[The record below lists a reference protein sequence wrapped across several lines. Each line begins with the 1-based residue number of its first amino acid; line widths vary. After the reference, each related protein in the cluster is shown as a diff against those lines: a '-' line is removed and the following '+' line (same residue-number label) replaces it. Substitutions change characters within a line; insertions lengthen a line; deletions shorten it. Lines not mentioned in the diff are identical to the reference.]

1 MSSGFNLAEKAK
13 PVRVSFVAGGDADM
27 EDEGLNPPLVRQRW
41 TDQTNVY
48 LNADNSNQVNSAA
61 NTSQWNIGSD
71 ASNGQKNNNFYAA
84 RLKKFSLTYLQA
96 AVYAPC
102 INPRNNEIIFQVK
115 KPAAFVQTFRA
126 LIPENNYKRVTTD
139 YNNVPYVQATGAT
152 YTVSGP
158 SWAPLISEWIG
169 DPADGIIDHILTAMN
184 TATNTF
190 DNTPYDPA
198 VYGQFT
204 ARFSNGYADSSGGLN
219 SVRYKNN
226 LTGEN
231 MLTGDGLYGVIQ
243 NLVSDFRMIGGN
255 TFTRGIH
262 AWGCSVL
269 PQNPLDDSPTTKN
282 PYKPTYPF
290 GPVQFQ
296 YSRWFDVVMPELM
309 QFSKLANTG
318 TGVPMGLL
326 ARIYTSEKQPVG
338 LFDVVL
344 DGYRQQQVNIRK
356 DYTLKYLSLELRDEY
371 GDLFEI
377 PKTSSIT
384 WPNSQ
389 GINLSLLAQL

>member
-1 MSSGFNLAEKAK
+1 MSSGFNLAEKAR
-13 PVRVSFVAGGDADM
+13 PARVSFAAGGDADM
-27 EDEGLNPPLVRQRW
+27 EDEGLNPPLVRERW
-41 TDQTNVY
+41 VDQTNVY
-48 LNADNSNQVNSAA
+48 LNADYSNQLNPTA

-71 ASNGQKNNNFYAA
+71 NTNGQRNNNFYAD
-84 RLKKFSLTYLQA
+84 RIKKMSLTYLQT

-102 INPRNNEIIFQVK
+102 INPRNNEIIFQVNNGIG
-115 KPAAFVQTFRA
+115 PIETFRA
-126 LIPENNYKRVTTD
+126 IIPSNNYTRLTTD
-139 YNNVPYVQATGAT
+139 YNNVPYVQATNAT

-158 SWAPLISEWIG
+158 TWAPLISEWNG
-169 DPADGIIDHILTAMN
+169 DPSDGIIDHILTAMN
-184 TATNTF
+184 TAINTF
-190 DNTPYDPA
+190 DNITVYNPA

-204 ARFSNGYADSSGGLN
+204 AQFSNGYVNQSGALN
-219 SVRYKNN
+219 SRRYKNN

-231 MLTGDGLYGVIQ
+231 LLAGNALYGQIVNI
-243 NLVSDFRMIGGN
+243 VSTFKMVGGN

-262 AWGCSVL
+262 AWGCKPINV
-269 PQNPLDDSPTTKN
+269 DSSGLVIDPFKAA
-282 PYKPTYPF
+282 YQF

-309 QFSKLANTG
+309 QFSKMANTG

-326 ARIYTSEKQPVG
+326 ARIYTSQKQPIG

-371 GDLFEI
+371 GELYEI
-377 PKTSSIT
+377 PSTPSFK

-389 GINLSLLAQL
+389 GINMSLLAQL

>member
-27 EDEGLNPPLVRQRW
+27 EDEGLNPPLVRERW

-48 LNADNSNQVNSAA
+48 LNADYSNQVNPAG

-71 ASNGQKNNNFYAA
+71 TSSGERNNNFYAD
-84 RLKKFSLTYLQA
+84 RLKKFTLTYIQA
-96 AVYAPC
+96 SLYAPC
-102 INPRNNEIIFQVK
+102 INRKNNIMEFKIEGVPGIW
-115 KPAAFVQTFRA
+115 RA
-126 LIPENNYKRVTTD
+126 TIPINNYKRLTTD
-139 YNNVPYVQATGAT
+139 YNNVPYNIALGAT
-152 YTVSGP
+152 YNVSGP
-158 SWAPLISEWIG
+158 GWAPVVSEYIG

-184 TATNTF
+184 TAVLVGVGTV
-190 DNTPYDPA
+190 YDPT
-198 VYGQFT
+198 VHGQFL
-204 ARFSNGYADSSGGLN
+204 ARFSNGYVNYSSY
-219 SVRYKNN
+219 RYKNN

-231 MLTGDGLYGVIQ
+231 LLAGDGLYGNIYNSTNKLFSMV
-243 NLVSDFRMIGGN
+243 GGN
-255 TFTRGIH
+255 TFKYGIH
-262 AWGCSVL
+262 AWGCK
-269 PQNPLDDSPTTKN
+269 PLGTTPATPSTEYN
-282 PYKPTYPF
+282 F

-309 QFSKLANTG
+309 QFSKLANAG

-371 GDLFEI
+371 GELFEI
-377 PKTSSIT
+377 PDSDTLK

-389 GINLSLLAQL
+389 GINMSLLAQL